1 VTDRALTSTQ
11 LDLRTV
17 TAAEVPIRRTFS
29 AADLRSGA
37 GGDADDLRILGDVQ
51 FDGVL
56 QKKDLR
62 FRLKGRVQARLELTC
77 GRCAEPFAL
86 PVDTE
91 VDLTYVPQPSAS
103 TGSHTSAHAKAAD
116 AEIELSDE
124 DLTTAY
130 YRDHVLD
137 FAEMLREQFYLA
149 LPMRPLC
156 REDCKGL
163 CPHCG
168 TNLNTAPCACDVRWQ
183 DPRLAALQSLL
194 ENAGRPENKS

>member
-17 TAAEVPIRRTFS
+17 TAAEIPIRRTFTADELRPAE
-29 AADLRSGA
+29 AADR
-37 GGDADDLRILGDVQ
+37 DDMKILGNVT

-56 QKKDLR
+56 QKKDHR
-62 FRLKGRVQARLELTC
+62 FRLKGRVQAALELTC
-77 GRCAEPFAL
+77 GRCAEPFSW

-91 VDLTYVPQPSAS
+91 IDLTYVPQPSANA
-103 TGSHTSAHAKAAD
+103 TPAD
-116 AEIELSDE
+116 AEIELNDE

-137 FAEMLREQFYLA
+137 FGEMLREQFYLA
-149 LPMRPLC
+149 MPMRPLC
-156 REDCKGL
+156 TEDCKGL

-168 TNLNTAPCACDVRWQ
+168 TNLNVATCDCDVRWQ
-183 DPRLAALQSLL
+183 DPRLAGLQSLL
-194 ENAGRPENKS
+194 RNTEDKR

>member
-17 TAAEVPIRRTFS
+17 TAAEVPIHRAFTPEE
-29 AADLRSGA
+29 LRPSI
-37 GGDADDLRILGDVQ
+37 DPEELRILGDVR

-56 QKKDLR
+56 QKKDQR
-62 FRLKGRVQARLELTC
+62 FQLKGRVQATLELTC
-77 GRCAEPFAL
+77 GRCAEPFQL
-86 PVDTE
+86 PIDSE
-91 VDLTYVPQPSAS
+91 VDLTYVPQPSPQAAS
-103 TGSHTSAHAKAAD
+103 GHAKGHD
-116 AEIELSDE
+116 DEVELTDE

-137 FAEMLREQFYLA
+137 VAEMLREQFYLA
-149 LPMRPLC
+149 MPMRPLC

-168 TNLNTAPCACDVRWQ
+168 TNLNTGSCNCDVRWQ
-183 DPRLAALQSLL
+183 DPRLAGLQSLL
-194 ENAGRPENKS
+194 NSSGRTEDNR

>member
-1 VTDRALTSTQ
+1 MTDRALTSTQ

-17 TAAEVPIRRTFS
+17 TAAEVPIRRTFTPEE
-29 AADLRSGA
+29 LHLTSGPE
-37 GGDADDLRILGDVQ
+37 ADDLRIVGDVR

-56 QKKDLR
+56 QKKDQR
-62 FRLKGRVQARLELTC
+62 FRLKGRVQATLELTC
-77 GRCAEPFAL
+77 GRCAEAFQL

-91 VDLTYVPQPSAS
+91 VDLTYVPQPA
-103 TGSHTSAHAKAAD
+103 TQAGAGHGHAHGTE
-116 AEIELSDE
+116 EIELQDE

-149 LPMRPLC
+149 MPMRPLC
-156 REDCKGL
+156 QEDCKGL

-168 TNLNTAPCACDVRWQ
+168 TNLNTATCACDVRWQ
-183 DPRLAALQSLL
+183 DPRLAGLQSLL
-194 ENAGRPENKS
+194 RPAGRAEDKR

>member
-17 TAAEVPIRRTFS
+17 TAAEIPIQRAFTPD
-29 AADLRSGA
+29 DLRAGA
-37 GGDADDLRILGDVQ
+37 DPDDLRILGDVR

-56 QKKDLR
+56 QKKDQR
-62 FRLKGRVQARLELTC
+62 FRLKGRVRAMLELAC
-77 GRCAEPFAL
+77 GRCAEPFQL
-86 PVDTE
+86 PIDTE
-91 VDLTYVPQPSAS
+91 VDLTYVPQP
-103 TGSHTSAHAKAAD
+103 TGSAAGAKGSD
-116 AEIELSDE
+116 PEVELSDE

-168 TNLNTAPCACDVRWQ
+168 TNLNTATCTCDVRWT

-194 ENAGRPENKS
+194 KSSGRPEDNR

>member
-17 TAAEVPIRRTFS
+17 TASDLPIRRTFTPE
-29 AADLRSGA
+29 DLRPAGTSGSA
-37 GGDADDLRILGDVQ
+37 DTDDLRLLGNVS
-51 FDGVL
+51 FDGVI
-56 QKKDLR
+56 QKKDHR
-62 FRLKGRVQARLELTC
+62 FHLKGRVQATLELTC
-77 GRCAEPFAL
+77 GRCAEAFPW
-86 PVDTE
+86 PVDAE
-91 VDLTYVPQPSAS
+91 IDLTYVPQP
-103 TGSHTSAHAKAAD
+103 TGGATTKPD
-116 AEIELSDE
+116 DEVELSEE

-149 LPMRPLC
+149 MPMRPLC

-168 TNLNTAPCACDVRWQ
+168 TNLNVATCECDVRWQ
-183 DPRLAALQSLL
+183 DPRLAGLQSLL
-194 ENAGRPENKS
+194 RNTEDKR

>member
-1 VTDRALTSTQ
+1 MTDRALTSTQ

-17 TAAEVPIRRTFS
+17 NAAEVPIHRAFTPE
-29 AADLRSGA
+29 DLRSSV
-37 GGDADDLRILGDVQ
+37 DPEDLRILGDVR

-56 QKKDLR
+56 QKKDQR
-62 FRLKGRVQARLELTC
+62 FRLKGRVQATLELTC
-77 GRCAEPFAL
+77 GRCAETFQL
-86 PVDTE
+86 PIDSE
-91 VDLTYVPQPSAS
+91 VDLTYVPQPSAQ
-103 TGSHTSAHAKAAD
+103 AATVHGKGTD
-116 AEIELSDE
+116 EIELSDE

-168 TNLNTAPCACDVRWQ
+168 MNLNTGTCNCEVRWQ
-183 DPRLAALQSLL
+183 DPRLAGLQSLL
-194 ENAGRPENKS
+194 KSPGRTEDNR

>member
-1 VTDRALTSTQ
+1 
-11 LDLRTV
+11 V
-17 TAAEVPIRRTFS
+17 TAAEVPIRRTFTPEALR
-29 AADLRSGA
+29 AAPDPDRE
-37 GGDADDLRILGDVQ
+37 DAPEDLRIIGGVT

-56 QKKDLR
+56 QKKDQR
-62 FRLKGRVQARLELTC
+62 FRLKGHVRATLALTC
-77 GRCAEPFAL
+77 GRCAEPFEL

-91 VDLTYVPQPSAS
+91 IDLTYVPQPQAQPSGHVS
-103 TGSHTSAHAKAAD
+103 AKAVD
-116 AEIELSDE
+116 PEIELSAE

-168 TNLNTAPCACDVRWQ
+168 TNLNIATCDCDVRWQ
-183 DPRLAALQSLL
+183 DPRLAGLQSLL
-194 ENAGRPENKS
+194 RSPGRSEDNR